1 MMGSRTRSLFMVA
14 LRENEF
20 MAGETESFDSIVEE
34 SIDTA
39 QLDILQKRKELSLA
53 MQESSPLDTEQ
64 LDVLQHHKELSLTM
78 PENLPIEMGRL
89 FVIIAAALCGTN
101 FAAVKMLDQAIP
113 LAASAALRF
122 SLAALVVTVVVIG
135 REVIQQ
141 EKPTQQEVNKRATAT
156 LMGAEVGAWYCLGY
170 LCQAYGLQTVD
181 ASKVRSLVIS
191 HNVLVSLL
199 VLTFWSTFSPTQ
211 RVPSSMLSLSFS
223 FLFWIP
229 FFEAKHWVPKGSDR
243 CLRL

>member
-1 MMGSRTRSLFMVA
+1 MVA
-14 LRENEF
+14 LREHEF

-53 MQESSPLDTEQ
+53 MQESPPLDTEQ

-78 PENLPIEMGRL
+78 PENIPIEMGRL

-191 HNVLVSLL
+191 HTV
-199 VLTFWSTFSPTQ
+199 
-211 RVPSSMLSLSFS
+211 
-223 FLFWIP
+223 
-229 FFEAKHWVPKGSDR
+229 
-243 CLRL
+243 